1 MRKLGTFGLIVGLWI
16 VFSPGRALAGDEY
29 DDSQSHPLR
38 VTAYLMHPAGVAI
51 EWLLARPF
59 HWLVSA
65 TPTQEYIFGHRPHP
79 PMFDER
85 VSYDFGVDKR
95 VYTVKPAAAPR
106 KRFQEPMAER
116 VTIQEV
122 PVEKVVIKEVP
133 QVAEVERVVFPDIA
147 FQFNSNRLTDLGR
160 GRAFLVAQKL
170 KEKTDVMV
178 TIEGHAD
185 STGNEEYNRAL
196 GLRRDET
203 IKGELVNLG
212 IDPSRLSSE
221 SFGESKPLIE
231 QETEWAR
238 AVNRRVEFKAT
249 VQ

>member
-1 MRKLGTFGLIVGLWI
+1 MRKLGAFGLIVGLWMT
-16 VFSPGRALAGDEY
+16 FSPVRALAGDEY

-38 VTAYLMHPAGVAI
+38 VMAYLMHPAGIAM
-51 EWLLARPF
+51 EWMLARPF

-79 PMFDER
+79 PMFDDR
-85 VSYDFGVDKR
+85 PAYDFGVR
-95 VYTVKPAAAPR
+95 RPVASVEPAAAPR
-106 KRFQEPMAER
+106 KTLREPMAER

-122 PVEKVVIKEVP
+122 PVEKIVVKEVP
-133 QVAEVERVVFPDIA
+133 QVVEVERVVFTDIA
-147 FQFNSNRLTDLGR
+147 FQFNSNRLTDLGK
-160 GRAFLVAQKL
+160 GKTFLVAQKL
-170 KEKTDVMV
+170 KEKTDVV
-178 TIEGHAD
+178 VVIEGHTD
-185 STGNEEYNRAL
+185 SIGNEGYNRAL
-196 GLRRDET
+196 GLRRAET
-203 IKGELVNLG
+203 VKGELVNLG

-221 SFGESKPLIE
+221 SFGKSKPVIE